1 MNLLQKVNRDDSA
14 NDVLAGPINSGKLIW
29 KNNIDDSNQLR
40 SVTLSEIQLNLR
52 NVFGLEKYK

>member
-29 KNNIDDSNQLR
+29 KNNIDESNQLR

-52 NVFGLEKYK
+52 NVFGLEKY